1 MALPLPRCVESTSV
15 VARRR
20 LGGANNLL
28 SRPESDARG
37 INASRSRGDAQVEK
51 VEILKTELAARKPS
65 TAQPSRESYSVDG
78 RPTHLVSSAIV
89 TTRLSAG

>member
-1 MALPLPRCVESTSV
+1 M
-15 VARRR
+15 
-20 LGGANNLL
+20 
-28 SRPESDARG
+28 
-37 INASRSRGDAQVEK
+37 
-51 VEILKTELAARKPS
+51 EILKTELAARKPS